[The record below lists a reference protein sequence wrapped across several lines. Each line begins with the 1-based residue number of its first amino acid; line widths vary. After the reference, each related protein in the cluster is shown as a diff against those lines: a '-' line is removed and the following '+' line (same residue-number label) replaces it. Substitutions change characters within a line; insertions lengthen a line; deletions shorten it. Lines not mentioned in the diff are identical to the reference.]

1 MKKAKVISTIIFL
14 LCAGVF
20 AKNSTAQSV
29 ADIFLGETEI
39 TWLGVDYSEMKFI
52 GPLDVSA
59 TQLDDYAKTWNDL
72 YLREPKKYN
81 LTETF
86 NKQTIPSNLSYVEKI
101 NAAMNTDKVMSSDS
115 KDLERFTKESIS
127 EIVKKYKIKES
138 GIGLIYITEALS
150 KNDESGA
157 YWVTFIDMKTSSV
170 LLTERV
176 AAKAVGFGF
185 RNYWAGSFYGTLKE
199 IKGKLYNSWKK
210 KYVK

>member
-20 AKNSTAQSV
+20 AKHSTAQSV

-86 NKQTIPSNLSYVEKI
+86 NKQTIPSNLSYVEKM